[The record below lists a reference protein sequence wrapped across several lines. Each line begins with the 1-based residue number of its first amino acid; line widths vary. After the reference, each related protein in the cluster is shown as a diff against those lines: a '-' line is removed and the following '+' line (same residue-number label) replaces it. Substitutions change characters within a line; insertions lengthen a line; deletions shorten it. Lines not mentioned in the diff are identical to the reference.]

1 MSPQPL
7 SRRLLPIWLVLL
19 LVLGLALPALS
30 VSAQAGSVA
39 AVNTGRLNVRTGP
52 GVQFPAITSLP
63 LNTQV
68 ILVGRA
74 PSSTWVEVQIPD
86 GRRGWVNSILI
97 RTYADLSLLPITYSP
112 PATPPPILVTPPP
125 NPGQPGPTV
134 YVVRAGDTL
143 KDIAARYGTT
153 WQILAAVNGLVN
165 PNRIFAG
172 QRLIIAYSVP
182 TVPPPSQP
190 QPGGGVHI
198 VQAGE
203 TLQIIAARYGTTWQA
218 IAAANSL
225 SNANQIF
232 VGQRLVIPTT
242 PAQPRYYTVQRGDTL
257 FSIATRYGVT
267 IQALSVANNLA
278 NPNQI
283 YVGQRLVIP

>member
-19 LVLGLALPALS
+19 LVFGLVLPALS
-30 VSAQAGSVA
+30 VSAQAGSAA

-63 LNTQV
+63 LNTQI

-74 PSSTWVEVQIPD
+74 PSGTWVEVQIPD

-112 PATPPPILVTPPP
+112 PLTPPPILVTPPP
-125 NPGQPGPTV
+125 GSGQPGQTV

-182 TVPPPSQP
+182 STPVPSQP
-190 QPGGGVHI
+190 PPGSGVHI

-203 TLQIIAARYGTTWQA
+203 TLQTIATRYRTTWQA
-218 IAAANSL
+218 IAAANAL
-225 SNANQIF
+225 ANPNQIF
-232 VGQRLVIPTT
+232 VGQRLIIPST

-267 IQALSVANNLA
+267 IQALSAANNLA

-283 YVGQRLVIP
+283 FVGQRLVIP